1 MITLFIVLL
10 SIFVLLYLVSMFMG
24 KEMHIERTININKH
38 KSVVFDY
45 LKQTKNQDYFSVWN
59 MKDPNMTK
67 AYSGVD
73 GTVGFSYTWDSPT
86 DKSVGAGKQTITEI
100 VEGERIVYQI
110 AFERPMKNVAQ
121 SQFLLKQISETE
133 TAVTWDFNGPTQF
146 PMNLFKSVLQN
157 MLGKDITQSL
167 DSLKKNLEQ

>member
-24 KEMHIERTININKH
+24 KEMHIERTINMNRP
-38 KSVVFDY
+38 KSVVFEY

-67 AYSGVD
+67 SYTGQD
-73 GTVGFSYTWDSPT
+73 GTVGFSYSWDSPT

-100 VEGERIVYQI
+100 IEGERIVYQI

-133 TAVTWDFNGPTQF
+133 TAVTWDFNGP
-146 PMNLFKSVLQN
+146 
-157 MLGKDITQSL
+157 
-167 DSLKKNLEQ
+167 